1 MRRTTLPAL
10 EGVLAEKRRELA
22 RLASGSTDGIAW
34 PELVNRLAGRIEVAE
49 WIKGVW
55 QARDEELFTDGSRIA
70 EFLLLREFARR
81 PKRANSA
88 ETLGIA
94 RLRNPRIDRLGDAQL
109 PGAFRRRGKTL
120 DDWRTYLDAVLTWFV
135 RANGAIAISW
145 QMQHWVL
152 SKAKL
157 TSLVGPDSQ
166 TDGDSRL
173 RGWPN
178 GYFRAHPRSRP
189 VAFLVQGLGLNL
201 DDASDRSDLDECLH
215 AAWTQVQSTFSADP
229 ERRAFDF
236 TKTFVAPVVD
246 AFYCPVT
253 RRLLDRAPFGLTPY
267 GLEEQAEA
275 RRRAIPIAM
284 PRHPAPMLGLADVTD
299 ARAATHAWIETD
311 AAIAGLRAKGAWT
324 NISDRIALF
333 ADYARSAEHSAQQ
346 DSGRLRRYEREFKA
360 GKINILNCS
369 TTMEMGVD
377 IGSVS
382 SVMMTNVPPSIANYR
397 QRVGRAGRRGQ
408 AVALAFT
415 FCKDRPLDSEAFRD
429 PRAYLQRT
437 LAAPKVTLSSRPIV
451 QRHVNAFLLGSFMR
465 ERAGDALKMQIGAF
479 LGCPADPKEARPP
492 KAERPVEGFIDWLER
507 PATAGAFSGQ
517 PRDADAAL
525 GPGG

>member
-1 MRRTTLPAL
+1 VRSFVYHQVQASMRPPPGADDEIEKLKADIQQFEVLFAAKPLPAL
-10 EGVLAEKRRELA
+10 ENVLTERRQKLSS
-22 RLASGSTDGIAW
+22 LASGSTDGIAW
-34 PELVNRLAGRIEVAE
+34 PELVNRFAGRIEVAE

-55 QARDEELFTDGSRIA
+55 QARDENLFTDESRIA

-81 PKRANSA
+81 PKRANST

-94 RLRNPRIDRLGDAQL
+94 RLRNPSIERLTDSQL
-109 PGAFRRRGKTL
+109 PGAFRRKGKTL

-135 RANGAIAISW
+135 RANGAVAISW

-166 TDGDSRL
+166 TNDDAKL
-173 RGWPN
+173 RAWPN

-189 VAFLVQGLGLNL
+189 VAFLLQGLGLNL
-201 DDASDRSDLDECLH
+201 DDKSDRCDLDECLR
-215 AAWTQVQSTFSADP
+215 AAWTQVQATFSADP
-229 ERRAFDF
+229 ERCAFDF
-236 TKTFVAPVVD
+236 TKTFIAPVIG

-267 GLEEQAEA
+267 GIEEQGET
-275 RRRAIPIAM
+275 RRRAIPIAL
-284 PRHPAPMLGLADVTD
+284 PRHPAPILGLTDATD
-299 ARAATHAWIETD
+299 ARAATHAWIEKD
-311 AAIAGLRAKGAWT
+311 IAITGLRDKGVWT
-324 NISDRIALF
+324 DISDRIALF

-346 DSGRLRRYEREFKA
+346 DSGRLRRYEREFKT

-408 AVALAFT
+408 AMALAFT

-437 LAAPKVTLSSRPIV
+437 LAAPKVTLNSRSC
-451 QRHVNAFLLGSFMR
+451 NATSTPSCSAASCASM
-465 ERAGDALKMQIGAF
+465 
-479 LGCPADPKEARPP
+479 
-492 KAERPVEGFIDWLER
+492 
-507 PATAGAFSGQ
+507 PATRSRCRLAPS
-517 PRDADAAL
+517 
-525 GPGG
+525 